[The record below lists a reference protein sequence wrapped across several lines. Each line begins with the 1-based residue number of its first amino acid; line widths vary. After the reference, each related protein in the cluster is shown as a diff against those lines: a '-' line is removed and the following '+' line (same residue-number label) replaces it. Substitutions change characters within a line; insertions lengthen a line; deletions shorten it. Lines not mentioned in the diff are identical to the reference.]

1 MPAARVPYDQADTG
15 GLQAM
20 IGDKT
25 LRVLLVD
32 DHTLVRAGIRS
43 LLEGKAGIE
52 IVAEA
57 DNGRDAGALVKR
69 YAPDVVIMDI
79 SMRELNGIDATVQI
93 LAQSPA
99 TRVLILSMHS
109 AEEFVRR
116 AMKAGAA
123 GYLVKDSAPQELMLA
138 LEALSR
144 GETYISSRVSRHLV
158 SALSGEPGGRAGSSL
173 EALSPR
179 QREVLQL
186 IAEGRSTKE
195 IAATLALSVKTV
207 ETHRAALMARLGI
220 HDIAGLVMYAAS
232 NKLISMD
239 GGPQ

>member
-1 MPAARVPYDQADTG
+1 
-15 GLQAM
+15 M
-20 IGDKT
+20 IRDKA

-43 LLEGKAGIE
+43 LLEGKPGIE

-57 DNGRDAGALVKR
+57 DNGRDAALLVNR

-93 LAQSPA
+93 LAQAPA

-116 AMKAGAA
+116 AIKAGAC

-138 LEALSR
+138 LEAVAR
-144 GETYISSRVSRHLV
+144 GETYLSSRVSRHLV
-158 SALSGEPGGRAGSSL
+158 NAFAGNPGERVESSL
-173 EALSPR
+173 ESLSPR

-186 IAEGRSTKE
+186 IAEGRSTKD
-195 IAATLALSVKTV
+195 IAGALGLSVKTV

-220 HDIAGLVMYAAS
+220 HDVAGLVMYAAR